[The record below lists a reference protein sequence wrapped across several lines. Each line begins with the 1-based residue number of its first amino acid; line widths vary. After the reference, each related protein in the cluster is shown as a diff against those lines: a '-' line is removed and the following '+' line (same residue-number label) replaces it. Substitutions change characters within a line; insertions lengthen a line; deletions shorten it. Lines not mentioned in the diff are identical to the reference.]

1 MQKCEG
7 KLYFSDRADQDIK
20 KMREE
25 LFDMMRD
32 AQDAL
37 EAGDLSKA
45 EKVITHEAALN
56 YFQEKLKKGHVKR
69 LKKGECDLKAGIVF
83 IELVDNFEKIGDHLT
98 NIAQGVIRG
107 MKWQDIFEPVWEEE
121 TEQV

>member
-1 MQKCEG
+1 
-7 KLYFSDRADQDIK
+7 
-20 KMREE
+20 
-25 LFDMMRD
+25 
-32 AQDAL
+32 
-37 EAGDLSKA
+37 
-45 EKVITHEAALN
+45 
-56 YFQEKLKKGHVKR
+56 VKR